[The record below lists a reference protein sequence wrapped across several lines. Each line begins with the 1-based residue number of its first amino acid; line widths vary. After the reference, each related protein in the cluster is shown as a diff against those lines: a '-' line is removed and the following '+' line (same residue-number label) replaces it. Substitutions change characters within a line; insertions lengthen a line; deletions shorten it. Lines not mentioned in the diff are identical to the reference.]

1 LVGEVTVTLVTLA
14 PIPLASGKLAKVLM
28 AASSAAPF
36 CSSFTFSATVVWA
49 SKNFS
54 QFAVICA
61 AASAV
66 DPVPGLL
73 GAAELGA
80 DAALDGGPG
89 GGDGELLLQAATV
102 AASAKPSAGAAI
114 RRARSLNPMTRLRG
128 TLQFW
133 AALLGRTD
141 VLAQS
146 APNVSPGA
154 AGYPSMTDVR
164 VRVACPG

>member
-1 LVGEVTVTLVTLA
+1 V
-14 PIPLASGKLAKVLM
+14 
-28 AASSAAPF
+28 
-36 CSSFTFSATVVWA
+36 CA

-80 DAALDGGPG
+80 DAALDGAPAA
-89 GGDGELLLQAATV
+89 GEVELLQAATV

-114 RRARSLNPMTRLRG
+114 RRARSLNRMTRLRG
-128 TLQFW
+128 TQQFC
-133 AALLGRTD
+133 
-141 VLAQS
+141 
-146 APNVSPGA
+146 
-154 AGYPSMTDVR
+154 AGLSLH
-164 VRVACPG
+164 

>member
-1 LVGEVTVTLVTLA
+1 MVAEFTVTLVTLA

-28 AASSAAPF
+28 ADSSATPF
-36 CSSFTFSATVVWA
+36 CSSFTFSVTGVLA

-80 DAALDGGPG
+80 DAALD
-89 GGDGELLLQAATV
+89 
-102 AASAKPSAGAAI
+102 
-114 RRARSLNPMTRLRG
+114 
-128 TLQFW
+128 
-133 AALLGRTD
+133 AALEGAPAADEVADLKEEMEQMRRQ
-141 VLAQS
+141 LAELSQ
-146 APNVSPGA
+146 
-154 AGYPSMTDVR
+154 R
-164 VRVACPG
+164 K

>member
-1 LVGEVTVTLVTLA
+1 
-14 PIPLASGKLAKVLM
+14 M

-36 CSSFTFSATVVWA
+36 CSSFTLSATVVWA

-80 DAALDGGPG
+80 DAALDGAPAAGEVEV
-89 GGDGELLLQAATV
+89 ELLLQAATV

-114 RRARSLNPMTRLRG
+114 RRARSLNRMTRLRG
-128 TLQFW
+128 TQQFC
-133 AALLGRTD
+133 
-141 VLAQS
+141 
-146 APNVSPGA
+146 
-154 AGYPSMTDVR
+154 AGLSLH
-164 VRVACPG
+164 

>member
-1 LVGEVTVTLVTLA
+1 MTG
-14 PIPLASGKLAKVLM
+14 VL
-28 AASSAAPF
+28 
-36 CSSFTFSATVVWA
+36 A

-80 DAALDGGPG
+80 DAALDGAAGCA
-89 GGDGELLLQAATV
+89 DEVELLLQAAIV

-114 RRARSLNPMTRLRG
+114 RRARSLNRMTRLRG
-128 TLQFW
+128 TLQFC
-133 AALLGRTD
+133 
-141 VLAQS
+141 
-146 APNVSPGA
+146 
-154 AGYPSMTDVR
+154 AGLSLH
-164 VRVACPG
+164 